1 MTKVYK
7 IHITG
12 GESESPRS
20 QMNPLPP
27 EKGCGR
33 NKQGTKE
40 KDEGD
45 THKPDSQVSSSGG
58 KQAEKSFSK
67 KLKNVKEYFKGMKLF
82 ERCRRATSSITPRDM
97 KEHMQKLG
105 HHLKAGSDTY
115 TWVGVFAMTLSVS
128 KVHHERPGRGTISKA
143 SHLSPVTKTGK

>member
-20 QMNPLPP
+20 QTNPLPP

-33 NKQGTKE
+33 KKQGTKE

-45 THKPDSQVSSSGG
+45 THKPDSQVSSCGG

-105 HHLKAGSDTY
+105 HHLKAGSDVDY
-115 TWVGVFAMTLSVS
+115 TLLEEPEFHYWGGCRELLLLY
-128 KVHHERPGRGTISKA
+128 KHIRGTEF
-143 SHLSPVTKTGK
+143 SP